1 MAEEAHQIQNACNLS
16 GVLNSFLQI
25 VREVGARLSLENLP
39 SDSDAVAHH
48 PISRAFADKVA
59 SLTGTQDASPIGMM
73 GVQDWIQAQREEKTV
88 EEWRQ
93 NKCPPGCEHRAPSCA
108 LSCYEDDEPYKDK

>member
-1 MAEEAHQIQNACNLS
+1 MAEEAHQIQNAYNLR

-25 VREVGARLSLENLP
+25 VREVGARLSLENL
-39 SDSDAVAHH
+39 DSGNDAVAYH

-73 GVQDWIQAQREEKTV
+73 GVQDWIQAQREGKTV

-93 NKCPPGCEHRAPSCA
+93 NKCPPGCDHRAPSCA
-108 LSCYEDDEPYKDK
+108 LYYYKNNKPYKDK